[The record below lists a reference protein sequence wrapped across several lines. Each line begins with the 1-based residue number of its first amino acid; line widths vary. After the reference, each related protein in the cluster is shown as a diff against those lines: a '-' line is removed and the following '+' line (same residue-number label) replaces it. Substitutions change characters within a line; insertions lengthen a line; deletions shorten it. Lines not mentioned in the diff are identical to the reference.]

1 MRELHAVGVAGL
13 LYLSAALALLPWSLS
28 HRPDPVALQRT
39 WRLVALGVVV
49 GGAAGPALLTAGLV
63 NTPAASASLLLNLE
77 LVATVAGVLLVW
89 AQEQPGAGLD
99 CGSSVQWGARRPS
112 AGDLRRG
119 TLIGADLSGVVL
131 ADPVELV
138 QLVAMAVAVC
148 GVGLSLRS
156 IHRHQHEHPHVPDL
170 HHRHEH

>member
-1 MRELHAVGVAGL
+1 LWIVGAV
-13 LYLSAALALLPWSLS
+13 
-28 HRPDPVALQRT
+28 
-39 WRLVALGVVV
+39 
-49 GGAAGPALLTAGLV
+49 
-63 NTPAASASLLLNLE
+63 
-77 LVATVAGVLLVW
+77 
-89 AQEQPGAGLD
+89 
-99 CGSSVQWGARRPS
+99 GARRPS

>member
-1 MRELHAVGVAGL
+1 LVRELHAVGVAGL

-89 AQEQPGAGLD
+89 APGTAWSWSGLWI
-99 CGSSVQWGARRPS
+99 VGAVGGAPPERR
-112 AGDLRRG
+112 
-119 TLIGADLSGVVL
+119 
-131 ADPVELV
+131 
-138 QLVAMAVAVC
+138 
-148 GVGLSLRS
+148 
-156 IHRHQHEHPHVPDL
+156 
-170 HHRHEH
+170 